1 MVILHQILFRTS
13 KGVTNMTDVSMDE
26 INKLVGLQL
35 GVRDVT
41 ADVLLVEELG
51 AESADVVNI
60 IAVLEEKYQIAV
72 KESEIAKIQTPA
84 DLFMLVEMKLGD
96 SHF

>member
-1 MVILHQILFRTS
+1 M
-13 KGVTNMTDVSMDE
+13 TNVSMDE
-26 INKLVGLQL
+26 INKMVSLQL

-41 ADVLLVEELG
+41 ADALLVEELG

-60 IAVLEEKYQIAV
+60 IAILEERYQIAV
-72 KESEIAKIQTPA
+72 KESEIARIKTPA
-84 DLFMLVEMKLGD
+84 DLFELVRLKQGD